1 MDPMDMTEGTHAYEL
16 RAQSMPN
23 LSRRAMADLFD
34 VVRGEAE
41 LARVELGEK
50 ARVAAQG
57 GMSLGLAALFLVAAL
72 VSLSA
77 AYIGALSTIMAGWAA
92 ALVVA
97 VVYLILAFVLASSGR
112 ATLARAGGLVPTRS
126 LEHLLGESGSP
137 PNTLAE
143 AEQRVE
149 AAQQNLEKTLAPM
162 SQREATASP
171 MRDVILSGIG
181 VTLAAVQQAR
191 NGRR

>member
-1 MDPMDMTEGTHAYEL
+1 
-16 RAQSMPN
+16 
-23 LSRRAMADLFD
+23 
-34 VVRGEAE
+34 
-41 LARVELGEK
+41 
-50 ARVAAQG
+50 
-57 GMSLGLAALFLVAAL
+57 
-72 VSLSA
+72 
-77 AYIGALSTIMAGWAA
+77 
-92 ALVVA
+92 
-97 VVYLILAFVLASSGR
+97 
-112 ATLARAGGLVPTRS
+112 